1 MTIHPPK
8 YCSQESMSD
17 LYLFI
22 ENKDITMILNGGKYT
37 DEYYAQQILARKYEQ
52 QDLHKV
58 DTKQ

>member
-1 MTIHPPK
+1 
-8 YCSQESMSD
+8 MSD

-22 ENKDITMILNGGKYT
+22 ENKDITMVLNGGKYT
-37 DEYYAQQILARKYEQ
+37 DGYYAQQILARKYEQ